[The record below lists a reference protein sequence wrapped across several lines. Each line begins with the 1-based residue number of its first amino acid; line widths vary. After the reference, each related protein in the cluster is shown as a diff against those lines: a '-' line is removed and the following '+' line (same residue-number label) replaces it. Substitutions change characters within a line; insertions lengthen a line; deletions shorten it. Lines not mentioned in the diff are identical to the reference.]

1 MLDPR
6 LADVL
11 PAASNL
17 IRFARWFRLADLG
30 EPDDAGIVRHVF
42 GGGATAPLPQ
52 RTRLERAI
60 VAHLADGGHWHR
72 ALGWCALAG
81 L

>member
-17 IRFARWFRLADLG
+17 IRFARRFRLADLG

-42 GGGATAPLPQ
+42 GG
-52 RTRLERAI
+52 
-60 VAHLADGGHWHR
+60 HWHR